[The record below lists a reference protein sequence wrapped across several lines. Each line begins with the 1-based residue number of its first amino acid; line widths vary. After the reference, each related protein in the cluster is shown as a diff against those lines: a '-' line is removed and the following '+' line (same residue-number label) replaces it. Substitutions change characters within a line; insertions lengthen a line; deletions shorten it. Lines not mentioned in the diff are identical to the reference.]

1 LPPGSFEASTTP
13 AEFETLKATLR
24 LARGGSVVSLLAA
37 VVVALSGA
45 AAVLTPGGRA
55 AVEGGGGGGGAV
67 SSIELLATALV
78 VVVVALALALALA
91 VAASAASTASLSLPS
106 CCNLRTKPLILG
118 LGATLDSFCSAA
130 IATAAIDIGGGP
142 GTTEECR
149 TGGAP
154 GAALDG

>member
-1 LPPGSFEASTTP
+1 M
-13 AEFETLKATLR
+13 
-24 LARGGSVVSLLAA
+24 VSLLAA

-45 AAVLTPGGRA
+45 AAVLSPGGRA
-55 AVEGGGGGGGAV
+55 AVGGGGGGGGGAV